1 MKFSDFN
8 EVKNVSRYNSKK
20 LLSSQ
25 SMTVVM
31 VEAQKGTSE
40 LPHSHDH
47 EQAVLVLR
55 GAWRFQMKGQEFT
68 VRANQMLSIPA
79 QMEHSALALEDT
91 VAVDICAAEQHDRIA
106 PPEDRTIPFDAD
118 QYLWGV

>member
-8 EVKNVSRYNSKK
+8 ELKNVSRYNRKK
-20 LLSSQ
+20 LLASQ
-25 SMTVVM
+25 SMTVAM

-55 GAWRFQMKGQEFT
+55 GAWRFQMNGQEFT

-79 QMEHSALALEDT
+79 QVEHSALALEDT
-91 VAVDICAAEQHDRIA
+91 VAVDICAASQHDRA
-106 PPEDRTIPFDAD
+106 APEDRSIPYDAD

>member
-1 MKFSDFN
+1 MKFSDFSKA
-8 EVKNVSRYNSKK
+8 KNVSRYSREK
-20 LLSSQ
+20 LL
-25 SMTVVM
+25 TNKNLNVDM

-40 LPHSHDH
+40 LPHSHGH
-47 EQAVLVLR
+47 EQAILVLR
-55 GAWRFQMKGQEFT
+55 GAWRFHMKGREFT

-91 VAVDICAAEQHDRIA
+91 VAVDICAASQHDRVA
-106 PPEDRTIPFDAD
+106 PPEERALPYDSD

>member
-8 EVKNVSRYNSKK
+8 EVKNVSRYNRKK
-20 LLSSQ
+20 LLTSQ
-25 SMTVVM
+25 SMTVAM

-79 QMEHSALALEDT
+79 QIEHSALALEDT
-91 VAVDICAAEQHDRIA
+91 VAVDICAAAQHDRVA
-106 PPEDRTIPFDAD
+106 PEDRALPYDAD

>member
-8 EVKNVSRYNSKK
+8 ELKNVSRYNRKK
-20 LLSSQ
+20 LLASQ
-25 SMTVVM
+25 SMTVAM

-40 LPHSHDH
+40 FPHSHDH

-55 GAWRFQMKGQEFT
+55 GAWRFQMNGQEFT

-79 QMEHSALALEDT
+79 QVEHSALALEDT
-91 VAVDICAAEQHDRIA
+91 VAVDICAASQHDRA
-106 PPEDRTIPFDAD
+106 APEDRSIPYDAD

>member
-8 EVKNVSRYNSKK
+8 EMTNVSRYNRKK
-20 LLSSQ
+20 LLTNQ

-79 QMEHSALALEDT
+79 QVEHSALALEDT
-91 VAVDICAAEQHDRIA
+91 VAVDICAASQHDRA
-106 PPEDRTIPFDAD
+106 APEDRSIPYDAD

>member
-1 MKFSDFN
+1 MKFSDFSAA
-8 EVKNVSRYNSKK
+8 KNVSRYSREK
-20 LLSSQ
+20 LLTNKN
-25 SMTVVM
+25 MNVDM

-47 EQAVLVLR
+47 EQAILVLR

-79 QMEHSALALEDT
+79 NVEHSALALEDT
-91 VAVDICAAEQHDRIA
+91 LAMDICAAPQHDRA
-106 PPEDRTIPFDAD
+106 AAEARAVAYDAD

>member
-1 MKFSDFN
+1 MKFSDFSAT
-8 EVKNVSRYNSKK
+8 KNVSRYSREK
-20 LLSSQ
+20 LLINKN
-25 SMTVVM
+25 MNVAM

-47 EQAVLVLR
+47 EQAILVLR

-79 QMEHSALALEDT
+79 HVEHSALALEDIL
-91 VAVDICAAEQHDRIA
+91 AVDICAAPQHEHTA
-106 PPEDRTIPFDAD
+106 AEERTGPYDAD

>member
-8 EVKNVSRYNSKK
+8 EVKSVSRYNRKK
-20 LLSSQ
+20 LLTNQ
-25 SMTVVM
+25 NMTVAM

-40 LPHSHDH
+40 FPHSHDH

-79 QMEHSALALEDT
+79 QVEHSAIALEDT
-91 VAVDICAAEQHDRIA
+91 VAVDICAASQHDRA
-106 PPEDRTIPFDAD
+106 TPEDRAIPYDAD

>member
-1 MKFSDFN
+1 MRFSDFN
-8 EVKNVSRYNSKK
+8 EVKNVSRYNRKK
-20 LLSSQ
+20 LLSSR

-31 VEAQKGTSE
+31 IEAQKGTSE
-40 LPHSHDH
+40 LTHSHDH

-79 QMEHSALALEDT
+79 QVEHSALVLEDT
-91 VAVDICAAEQHDRIA
+91 VAVDICAASQHDRA
-106 PPEDRTIPFDAD
+106 ALEDRSIPYDAD

>member
-8 EVKNVSRYNSKK
+8 EVTNVSRYNRKK
-20 LLSSQ
+20 LLTNQ
-25 SMTVVM
+25 SITVAM

-79 QMEHSALALEDT
+79 QVEHSALALEDT
-91 VAVDICAAEQHDRIA
+91 VAVDICAASQHDRA
-106 PPEDRTIPFDAD
+106 APEDRSVPYDAD

>member
-8 EVKNVSRYNSKK
+8 EAKNVSCYNREK
-20 LLSSQ
+20 LLTNKN
-25 SMTVVM
+25 MNVAM

-40 LPHSHDH
+40 LPHRHDH
-47 EQAVLVLR
+47 EQAILVLR

-79 QMEHSALALEDT
+79 RVEHSALALEDT
-91 VAVDICAAEQHDRIA
+91 LAMDICAAPQYDRA
-106 PPEDRTIPFDAD
+106 ATEERTVAYDAD

>member
-1 MKFSDFN
+1 MKFSDFSAAN
-8 EVKNVSRYNSKK
+8 NVSRYTREK
-20 LLSSQ
+20 LLTSKN
-25 SMTVVM
+25 MNVAM

-47 EQAVLVLR
+47 EQAILVLR

-79 QMEHSALALEDT
+79 HVEHSAIALEDT
-91 VAVDICAAEQHDRIA
+91 LAMDICATPQQEHAADKE
-106 PPEDRTIPFDAD
+106 RTVPYDAD

>member
-1 MKFSDFN
+1 MKFSDFSAAN
-8 EVKNVSRYNSKK
+8 NVSRYGREK
-20 LLSSQ
+20 LLTSKN
-25 SMTVVM
+25 MNVAM

-40 LPHSHDH
+40 LLHSHDH
-47 EQAVLVLR
+47 EQAILVLR

-79 QMEHSALALEDT
+79 HVEHSALALEDSL
-91 VAVDICAAEQHDRIA
+91 AMYICAAPQQDHAAAGE
-106 PPEDRTIPFDAD
+106 RTVPYDAD